1 LLPCSKHWPSRRGL
15 RHPHRAAHV
24 SCSPRNAPSIRVSPP
39 VERILA
45 RGSRCHVRRRGEPR
59 GLSSWWSCGGLRLS
73 ARAEEL
79 APTKRASLRGHHLR
93 GPINGRSGWR
103 LWIKS
108 ALLPCRIVRF
118 RGLSDHAE
126 RQAERTSGFGSGIKD
141 GERRGWA
148 QSGTDD
154 LGRKLP
160 VRFGAREA
168 AKRTLLF
175 RPLPTRC
182 GPCAGTHLTS
192 APNPKLT
199 GTYALGAGPGTRAWV
214 RGDAVHAGSRSGELA
229 FFRVP
234 EAMVSVTGQLTFR
247 RLRTPCRAGTGRHAA
262 RATPSSAP
270 CPSRCA
276 AGRW

>member
-1 LLPCSKHWPSRRGL
+1 MVRLPYVRTCPSGAFPGFFLRANVGSLLQCSKHRPSRGGL

-154 LGRKLP
+154 LGRY
-160 VRFGAREA
+160 R
-168 AKRTLLF
+168 
-175 RPLPTRC
+175 
-182 GPCAGTHLTS
+182 
-192 APNPKLT
+192 
-199 GTYALGAGPGTRAWV
+199 
-214 RGDAVHAGSRSGELA
+214 
-229 FFRVP
+229 
-234 EAMVSVTGQLTFR
+234 
-247 RLRTPCRAGTGRHAA
+247 
-262 RATPSSAP
+262 
-270 CPSRCA
+270 
-276 AGRW
+276 